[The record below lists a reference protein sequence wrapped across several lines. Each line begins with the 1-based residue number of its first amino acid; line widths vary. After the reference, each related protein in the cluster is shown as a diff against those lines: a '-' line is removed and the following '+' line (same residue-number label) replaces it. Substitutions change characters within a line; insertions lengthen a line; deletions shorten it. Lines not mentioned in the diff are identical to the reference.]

1 MAKNNKD
8 TNFELEISQK
18 ELQEFIENLDP
29 KRNIQDLAASAAE
42 IIASAGFSTH
52 WDDILPM
59 LDDEHISEDLRL
71 AAHIIFR
78 AKLVLEEME
87 KDSSLRNIV
96 YNTML
101 MMDALEVANIK
112 GYIPSESDVN
122 FNKMEAKTSSMNMA
136 IKKEKIIDTIRQLA
150 KENPKKGITWLRK
163 RASTLLSSE
172 TQKGYS
178 YRQIL
183 RDTKGMRIKNDKT

>member
-1 MAKNNKD
+1 MPNKNKD
-8 TNFELEISQK
+8 KDSELEISQK
-18 ELQEFIENLDP
+18 ELQEFIETLDP

-42 IIASAGFSTH
+42 IIANAGFSTQ

-59 LDDEHISEDLRL
+59 LDDEHILEQLRL

-87 KDSSLRNIV
+87 KDSSLDNIV

-101 MMDALEVANIK
+101 MMDALEVANLK
-112 GYIPSESDVN
+112 GYIPPTSEVN
-122 FNKMEAKTSSMNMA
+122 FKKMKAKTSTMNMA

-150 KENPKKGITWLRK
+150 KENPDKGITWLRK

-172 TQKGYS
+172 ESKGYS
-178 YRQIL
+178 YRQIQ
-183 RDTKGMRIKNDKT
+183 RDTKGMRIRKD

>member
-1 MAKNNKD
+1 MSNKNKD
-8 TNFELEISQK
+8 KDAELEISQK
-18 ELQEFIENLDP
+18 ELQEFIETLDP

-42 IIASAGFSTH
+42 IIANAGFSTQ

-59 LDDEHISEDLRL
+59 LDDEHIQEQLRL

-87 KDSSLRNIV
+87 KDSSLDNIV

-101 MMDALEVANIK
+101 MMDALEVANLK
-112 GYIPSESDVN
+112 GYIPPTSEVN
-122 FNKMEAKTSSMNMA
+122 FKKMKAKTSTMNMA

-150 KENPKKGITWLRK
+150 KENPDKGITWLRK

-172 TQKGYS
+172 ERKGYS
-178 YRQIL
+178 YRQIQ
-183 RDTKGMRIKNDKT
+183 RDTKGMRIRKD

>member
-112 GYIPSESDVN
+112 GYIPSASDVN

-172 TQKGYS
+172 TQKRYS

-183 RDTKGMRIKNDKT
+183 RDTKGMRKKNDKT

>member
-1 MAKNNKD
+1 MSNKNKD
-8 TNFELEISQK
+8 KDSELEISQK
-18 ELQEFIENLDP
+18 ELQEFIETLDP

-42 IIASAGFSTH
+42 IIANAGFSTQ

-59 LDDEHISEDLRL
+59 LDDEHIQEQLRL

-78 AKLVLEEME
+78 AKLVLEEIE
-87 KDSSLRNIV
+87 KDSSLDNIV

-101 MMDALEVANIK
+101 MMDALEVANLK
-112 GYIPSESDVN
+112 GYIPPTSEVN
-122 FNKMEAKTSSMNMA
+122 FKKMKAKTSTMDMA

-150 KENPKKGITWLRK
+150 KENPDKGITWLRK

-172 TQKGYS
+172 KKKGYS
-178 YRQIL
+178 YRQIQ
-183 RDTKGMRIKNDKT
+183 RDTKGMRIRKD

>member
-1 MAKNNKD
+1 MSNKNKD
-8 TNFELEISQK
+8 KDSELEISQK
-18 ELQEFIENLDP
+18 ELQEFIETLDP

-42 IIASAGFSTH
+42 IIANAGFSTQ

-59 LDDEHISEDLRL
+59 LDDEHIQEQLRL

-87 KDSSLRNIV
+87 KDSSLDNIV

-101 MMDALEVANIK
+101 MMDALEVANLK
-112 GYIPSESDVN
+112 GYIPPTSEVN
-122 FNKMEAKTSSMNMA
+122 FKKMKAKTSTMDMA

-150 KENPKKGITWLRK
+150 KENPDKGITWLRK
-163 RASTLLSSE
+163 RASSLLSSE
-172 TQKGYS
+172 KRKGYS
-178 YRQIL
+178 YRQIQ
-183 RDTKGMRIKNDKT
+183 RDTKGMRIRKD

>member
-1 MAKNNKD
+1 MSNKNKD
-8 TNFELEISQK
+8 KDAELEISQK
-18 ELQEFIENLDP
+18 ELQEFIETLDP

-42 IIASAGFSTH
+42 IIANAGFSTQ

-59 LDDEHISEDLRL
+59 LDDEHIQEQLRL

-87 KDSSLRNIV
+87 KDSSLDNIV

-101 MMDALEVANIK
+101 MMDALEVANLK
-112 GYIPSESDVN
+112 GYIPPTSEVN
-122 FNKMEAKTSSMNMA
+122 FKKMKAKTSTMNMA

-150 KENPKKGITWLRK
+150 KENPDKGITWLRK

-172 TQKGYS
+172 ESKGYS
-178 YRQIL
+178 YRQIQ
-183 RDTKGMRIKNDKT
+183 RDTKGMRIRKD

>member
-1 MAKNNKD
+1 MVNKNKD
-8 TNFELEISQK
+8 KDPELEVSQK
-18 ELQEFIENLDP
+18 ELQELIETLDP

-42 IIASAGFSTH
+42 IIASAGFSTQ

-59 LDDEHISEDLRL
+59 LDDEHIQERLRL

-78 AKLVLEEME
+78 ARLVLEEME
-87 KDSSLRNIV
+87 KHSSLHNIV

-112 GYIPSESDVN
+112 GYIPPTSEVN
-122 FNKMEAKTSSMNMA
+122 FKKMKAETSTMDKA

-150 KENPKKGITWLRK
+150 KENPDKGITWLRK

-172 TQKGYS
+172 KDKGYS
-178 YRQIL
+178 YRQIQ
-183 RDTKGMRIKNDKT
+183 RDTKGMRIRKD

>member
-1 MAKNNKD
+1 MSNKNKD
-8 TNFELEISQK
+8 KDSELEISQK
-18 ELQEFIENLDP
+18 ELQEFIETLDP

-42 IIASAGFSTH
+42 IIANAGFSTQ
-52 WDDILPM
+52 WNDILPM
-59 LDDEHISEDLRL
+59 LDDEHIQEHLRL

-87 KDSSLRNIV
+87 KDSSLDNIV

-101 MMDALEVANIK
+101 MMDALEVANLK
-112 GYIPSESDVN
+112 GYIPPTSEVN
-122 FNKMEAKTSSMNMA
+122 FKKMKAKTSTMDMA

-150 KENPKKGITWLRK
+150 KENPDKGITWLRK

-172 TQKGYS
+172 ERKGYS
-178 YRQIL
+178 YRQIQ
-183 RDTKGMRIKNDKT
+183 RDTKGMRIRKD

>member
-8 TNFELEISQK
+8 TNFKLEISQK
-18 ELQEFIENLDP
+18 ELQEFIETLDP

-59 LDDEHISEDLRL
+59 LDDELISEDLRL

-101 MMDALEVANIK
+101 MMDALGVANIK
-112 GYIPSESDVN
+112 GYIPSASEVN
-122 FNKMEAKTSSMNMA
+122 FNKMEAKTSSMNIA
-136 IKKEKIIDTIRQLA
+136 IKKERIIDTIRQLA
-150 KENPKKGITWLRK
+150 KENPEKGITWLRK

-172 TQKGYS
+172 KKKGYS

-183 RDTKGMRIKNDKT
+183 RDTKGMRIKNDKS

>member
-1 MAKNNKD
+1 MSNKNKD
-8 TNFELEISQK
+8 KDSELEISQK
-18 ELQEFIENLDP
+18 ELQEFIETLDP

-42 IIASAGFSTH
+42 IIASAGFSTQ

-59 LDDEHISEDLRL
+59 LDDEHIQEQLKL

-87 KDSSLRNIV
+87 KDSSLQNIV

-112 GYIPSESDVN
+112 GYIPPTSEVN
-122 FNKMEAKTSSMNMA
+122 FKKMKAKTSTMDMA
-136 IKKEKIIDTIRQLA
+136 VKKEKIIDTIRQLA
-150 KENPKKGITWLRK
+150 KENPEKGITWLRK

-172 TQKGYS
+172 KKKGYS
-178 YRQIL
+178 YRQIQ
-183 RDTKGMRIKNDKT
+183 RDTKGMKIRKD

>member
-1 MAKNNKD
+1 MSNKNKD
-8 TNFELEISQK
+8 KDAELEISQK
-18 ELQEFIENLDP
+18 ELQEFIETLDP

-42 IIASAGFSTH
+42 IIANAGFSTQ

-59 LDDEHISEDLRL
+59 LDDEHIQEQLRL

-87 KDSSLRNIV
+87 KDSSLENVV

-101 MMDALEVANIK
+101 MMDALEVANLK
-112 GYIPSESDVN
+112 GYIPPTSEVN
-122 FNKMEAKTSSMNMA
+122 FKKMKAKTSTMDMA

-150 KENPKKGITWLRK
+150 KENPDKGITWLRK

-172 TQKGYS
+172 ESKGYS
-178 YRQIL
+178 YRQIQ
-183 RDTKGMRIKNDKT
+183 RDTKGMRIRKD

>member
-1 MAKNNKD
+1 MVNKNKD
-8 TNFELEISQK
+8 KDPELEISQK
-18 ELQEFIENLDP
+18 ELQELIETLDP

-42 IIASAGFSTH
+42 IIASAGFSTQ

-59 LDDEHISEDLRL
+59 LDDEHIQERLRL

-78 AKLVLEEME
+78 ARLVLEEME
-87 KDSSLRNIV
+87 KHSSLHNIV

-112 GYIPSESDVN
+112 GYIPPTSEVN
-122 FNKMEAKTSSMNMA
+122 FKKMEAETSTMNMA

-150 KENPKKGITWLRK
+150 KENPEKGITWLRK

-172 TQKGYS
+172 KDKGYS
-178 YRQIL
+178 YRQIQ
-183 RDTKGMRIKNDKT
+183 RDTKGMRIRKD

>member
-1 MAKNNKD
+1 MSNKNKD
-8 TNFELEISQK
+8 KDSELEISQK
-18 ELQEFIENLDP
+18 ELQEFIETLDP

-42 IIASAGFSTH
+42 IIANAGFSTQ

-59 LDDEHISEDLRL
+59 LDDEHIQEQLRL

-87 KDSSLRNIV
+87 KDSSLDNIV

-101 MMDALEVANIK
+101 MMDALEVANLK
-112 GYIPSESDVN
+112 GYIPPASEVN
-122 FNKMEAKTSSMNMA
+122 FKKMKAKTSTMDMA

-150 KENPKKGITWLRK
+150 KENPDKGITWLRK

-172 TQKGYS
+172 ESKGYS
-178 YRQIL
+178 YRQIQ
-183 RDTKGMRIKNDKT
+183 RDTKGMRIRKD

>member
-1 MAKNNKD
+1 MSNKNKD
-8 TNFELEISQK
+8 KDSKLEISQK
-18 ELQEFIENLDP
+18 ELQEFIETLDP

-42 IIASAGFSTH
+42 IIANAGFSTQ

-59 LDDEHISEDLRL
+59 LDDEHIQEQLRL

-87 KDSSLRNIV
+87 KDSSLDNIV

-101 MMDALEVANIK
+101 MMDALEVANLK
-112 GYIPSESDVN
+112 GYIPPTSEVN
-122 FNKMEAKTSSMNMA
+122 FKKMKAKTSTMDMA
-136 IKKEKIIDTIRQLA
+136 VKKEKIIDTIRQLA
-150 KENPKKGITWLRK
+150 KENPDKGITWLRK

-172 TQKGYS
+172 ERKGYS
-178 YRQIL
+178 YRQIQ
-183 RDTKGMRIKNDKT
+183 RDTKGMRIRKD

>member
-1 MAKNNKD
+1 MTKKNKD
-8 TNFELEISQK
+8 TDLELEISPK
-18 ELQEFIENLDP
+18 KLLDFIEILDP

-42 IIASAGFSTH
+42 IIALSGFSTH

-59 LDDEHISEDLRL
+59 LDDKQISEELRL

-78 AKLVLEEME
+78 ARLVLEEIE

-101 MMDALEVANIK
+101 MMDALGVANIK
-112 GYIPSESDVN
+112 GYIPYPSEVN
-122 FNKMEAKTSSMNMA
+122 FSKMEVETSSMNMA

-150 KENPKKGITWLRK
+150 KENPNKGITWLRK
-163 RASTLLSSE
+163 KASILLSSE
-172 TQKGYS
+172 TKRGYS

-183 RDTKGMRIKNDKT
+183 RDTKGIRVKKNK

>member
-1 MAKNNKD
+1 MSNKNKHKD
-8 TNFELEISQK
+8 SELEISQK
-18 ELQEFIENLDP
+18 ELQEFIETLDP

-42 IIASAGFSTH
+42 IIANAGFSTQ

-59 LDDEHISEDLRL
+59 LDDQHIQEQLRL

-87 KDSSLRNIV
+87 KDSSSDNIV

-101 MMDALEVANIK
+101 MMDALEVANLK
-112 GYIPSESDVN
+112 GYIPPTSEVN
-122 FNKMEAKTSSMNMA
+122 FKKMKAKTSTMDMA

-150 KENPKKGITWLRK
+150 KENPDKGITWLRK

-172 TQKGYS
+172 ERKGYS
-178 YRQIL
+178 YRQIQ
-183 RDTKGMRIKNDKT
+183 RDTKGMRIRKD

>member
-1 MAKNNKD
+1 MSNKNKD
-8 TNFELEISQK
+8 KDSELEISQK
-18 ELQEFIENLDP
+18 ELQEFIETLDP

-42 IIASAGFSTH
+42 IIANAGFSTQ

-59 LDDEHISEDLRL
+59 LDDEHIQEQLRL

-87 KDSSLRNIV
+87 KDSSLDNIV

-101 MMDALEVANIK
+101 MMDALEVANLK
-112 GYIPSESDVN
+112 GYIPPTSEVN
-122 FNKMEAKTSSMNMA
+122 FKKMKAKTSTMDMA

-150 KENPKKGITWLRK
+150 KENPDKGITWLRK

-172 TQKGYS
+172 EEKGYS
-178 YRQIL
+178 YRQIQ
-183 RDTKGMRIKNDKT
+183 RDTKGMRIRKD

>member
-1 MAKNNKD
+1 MSNKNKD
-8 TNFELEISQK
+8 KDSELEISQK
-18 ELQEFIENLDP
+18 ELQEFIETLDP

-42 IIASAGFSTH
+42 IIASAGFSTQ

-59 LDDEHISEDLRL
+59 LDDEHIEERLRL

-87 KDSSLRNIV
+87 KDSSLDNIV

-101 MMDALEVANIK
+101 MMDALEVANLK
-112 GYIPSESDVN
+112 GYIPPTSEVN
-122 FNKMEAKTSSMNMA
+122 FKKMKAKTSTMDMA
-136 IKKEKIIDTIRQLA
+136 VKKEKIIDTIRQLA
-150 KENPKKGITWLRK
+150 KENPDKGITWLRK

-172 TQKGYS
+172 ERKGYS
-178 YRQIL
+178 YRQIQ
-183 RDTKGMRIKNDKT
+183 RDTKGMRIRKD

>member
-1 MAKNNKD
+1 MVNKNKD
-8 TNFELEISQK
+8 KDPELEISQK
-18 ELQEFIENLDP
+18 ELQELIETLDP

-42 IIASAGFSTH
+42 IIASAGFSTQ

-59 LDDEHISEDLRL
+59 LDDEHIQERLRL

-78 AKLVLEEME
+78 ARLVLEEME
-87 KDSSLRNIV
+87 KHSSLYNIV

-112 GYIPSESDVN
+112 GYIPPTSEVN
-122 FNKMEAKTSSMNMA
+122 FKKMKAETSTMDKA

-150 KENPKKGITWLRK
+150 KENPDKGITWLRK

-172 TQKGYS
+172 KHKGYS
-178 YRQIL
+178 YRQIQ
-183 RDTKGMRIKNDKT
+183 RDTKGMRIRKD

>member
-1 MAKNNKD
+1 MANKNKD
-8 TNFELEISQK
+8 KDSELEISQK
-18 ELQEFIENLDP
+18 ELQELIETLDP

-42 IIASAGFSTH
+42 IIASAGFSTQ

-59 LDDEHISEDLRL
+59 LDDEHIQERLRL

-78 AKLVLEEME
+78 ARLVLEEME
-87 KDSSLRNIV
+87 KHSSLHNIV

-112 GYIPSESDVN
+112 GYIPPTSEVN
-122 FNKMEAKTSSMNMA
+122 FKKMKAETSTMNMA
-136 IKKEKIIDTIRQLA
+136 VKKEKIIDTIRQLA
-150 KENPKKGITWLRK
+150 KENPDKGITWLRK

-172 TQKGYS
+172 KDKGYS
-178 YRQIL
+178 YRQIQ
-183 RDTKGMRIKNDKT
+183 RDTKGMRIRKD

>member
-1 MAKNNKD
+1 MSNKNKD
-8 TNFELEISQK
+8 KDSELEISQK
-18 ELQEFIENLDP
+18 ELQEFIETLDP

-42 IIASAGFSTH
+42 IIANAGFSTQ

-59 LDDEHISEDLRL
+59 LDDEHIQEQLRL

-78 AKLVLEEME
+78 AKLVIEEIE
-87 KDSSLRNIV
+87 KDSSLDNIV

-101 MMDALEVANIK
+101 MMDALEVANLK
-112 GYIPSESDVN
+112 GYIPPISQVN
-122 FNKMEAKTSSMNMA
+122 FKKMKAKTSTMDMA

-150 KENPKKGITWLRK
+150 KENPDKGITWLRK

-172 TQKGYS
+172 ERKGYS
-178 YRQIL
+178 YRQIQ
-183 RDTKGMRIKNDKT
+183 RDTKGMRIRKD

>member
-1 MAKNNKD
+1 MSNKNKD
-8 TNFELEISQK
+8 KDSELEISQK
-18 ELQEFIENLDP
+18 ELQEFIETLDP

-42 IIASAGFSTH
+42 IIANAGFSTQ

-59 LDDEHISEDLRL
+59 LDDEHIQEQLRL

-87 KDSSLRNIV
+87 KDSSLDNVV

-101 MMDALEVANIK
+101 MMDALEVANLK
-112 GYIPSESDVN
+112 GYIPPTSEVN
-122 FNKMEAKTSSMNMA
+122 FKKMKAKTSTMDMA

-150 KENPKKGITWLRK
+150 KENPDKGITWLRK

-172 TQKGYS
+172 ESKGYS
-178 YRQIL
+178 YRQIQ
-183 RDTKGMRIKNDKT
+183 RDTKGMRIRKD

>member
-1 MAKNNKD
+1 MVNKNKD
-8 TNFELEISQK
+8 KDPELEISQK
-18 ELQEFIENLDP
+18 ELQELIETLDP

-42 IIASAGFSTH
+42 IIASAGFSTQ

-59 LDDEHISEDLRL
+59 LDDVHIQERLRL

-78 AKLVLEEME
+78 ARLVLEEME
-87 KDSSLRNIV
+87 KHSSLHNIV

-112 GYIPSESDVN
+112 GYIPPTSEVN
-122 FNKMEAKTSSMNMA
+122 FKKMKAETSTMDKA

-150 KENPKKGITWLRK
+150 KENPDKGITWLRK

-172 TQKGYS
+172 EDKGYS
-178 YRQIL
+178 YRQIQ
-183 RDTKGMRIKNDKT
+183 RDTKGMRIRKD

>member
-1 MAKNNKD
+1 MANKNKD
-8 TNFELEISQK
+8 KDSELEISQK
-18 ELQEFIENLDP
+18 ELQDLIETLDP

-42 IIASAGFSTH
+42 VIASAGFSTQ

-59 LDDEHISEDLRL
+59 LDDENIQERLRL

-78 AKLVLEEME
+78 AKLVLEEMD
-87 KDSSLRNIV
+87 KDSSLHNIV

-112 GYIPSESDVN
+112 GYIPPTSEVN
-122 FNKMEAKTSSMNMA
+122 FKKMKAKTSTMNMA

-150 KENPKKGITWLRK
+150 KENPDKGITWLRK
-163 RASTLLSSE
+163 RASTLLSSAE
-172 TQKGYS
+172 KKGYS
-178 YRQIL
+178 YRQIQ
-183 RDTKGMRIKNDKT
+183 RDTKGMRIRKD

>member
-1 MAKNNKD
+1 MPNKNKD
-8 TNFELEISQK
+8 KDSELEISQK
-18 ELQEFIENLDP
+18 ELQEFIETLDP

-42 IIASAGFSTH
+42 IIANAGFSTQ

-59 LDDEHISEDLRL
+59 LDDEHIQEQLRL

-87 KDSSLRNIV
+87 KDSSLDNIV

-112 GYIPSESDVN
+112 GYIPPTSEVN
-122 FNKMEAKTSSMNMA
+122 FKKMKAETSTMNMA
-136 IKKEKIIDTIRQLA
+136 VKKEKIIDTIRQLA
-150 KENPKKGITWLRK
+150 KENPDKGITWLRK

-172 TQKGYS
+172 ESKGYS
-178 YRQIL
+178 YRQIQ
-183 RDTKGMRIKNDKT
+183 RDTKGMRIRKD

>member
-18 ELQEFIENLDP
+18 ELQELIENLDP

-112 GYIPSESDVN
+112 GYIPSASEVN
-122 FNKMEAKTSSMNMA
+122 FNKMEAKTSSMNIA
-136 IKKEKIIDTIRQLA
+136 IKKERIIDTIRQLA
-150 KENPKKGITWLRK
+150 KENPEKGITWLRK
-163 RASTLLSSE
+163 RASTILSSE
-172 TQKGYS
+172 AQKGYS

-183 RDTKGMRIKNDKT
+183 RDTKGMRIKNDKS

>member
-1 MAKNNKD
+1 MSNKNKD
-8 TNFELEISQK
+8 KDAELEISQK
-18 ELQEFIENLDP
+18 ELQEFIETLDP

-42 IIASAGFSTH
+42 IIANAGFSTQ

-59 LDDEHISEDLRL
+59 LDDEHIQEQLRL

-87 KDSSLRNIV
+87 KDSSLDNIV

-101 MMDALEVANIK
+101 MMDALEVANLK
-112 GYIPSESDVN
+112 GYIPPTSEVN
-122 FNKMEAKTSSMNMA
+122 FKKMKAKTSTMDMA

-150 KENPKKGITWLRK
+150 KENPDKGITWLRK
-163 RASTLLSSE
+163 RASTLLSSAE
-172 TQKGYS
+172 KKGYS
-178 YRQIL
+178 YRQIQ
-183 RDTKGMRIKNDKT
+183 RDTKGMRIRKD

>member
-1 MAKNNKD
+1 MSNKNKD
-8 TNFELEISQK
+8 KDSELEISQK
-18 ELQEFIENLDP
+18 ELQEFIETLDP

-42 IIASAGFSTH
+42 IIANAGFSTQ

-59 LDDEHISEDLRL
+59 LDDEHIQEQLRL

-87 KDSSLRNIV
+87 KNSSLDNIV

-101 MMDALEVANIK
+101 MMDALEVANLK
-112 GYIPSESDVN
+112 GYIPPTSEVN
-122 FNKMEAKTSSMNMA
+122 FKKMKAKTSTMDMA

-150 KENPKKGITWLRK
+150 KENPDKGITWLRK

-172 TQKGYS
+172 ERKGYS
-178 YRQIL
+178 YRQIQ
-183 RDTKGMRIKNDKT
+183 RDTKGMRIRKD